1 MTPSLLAQQ
10 MSRNAFIQVAQATE
24 LVNHGRNW
32 EVFLNGCSL
41 GFADGSREAALAQV
55 HQREV
60 NNALYA
66 NSPDA
71 PSWMHAV
78 MPSAEVLAEYPDVL
92 KRFPDV
98 DKMVRCYQEVDPRE
112 VLLTHQQFNAY
123 IEQCS
128 EAMDKHLRNHMTLPA
143 GHDWKRRDYDLR
155 WNGNDPLRST
165 LHGLSF
171 VIGPAL
177 ANNHDERQLAIE
189 IRYFWQRRTLH
200 EDGRTESFGG
210 DRHRVALWVSQGR
223 PFTGMTK
230 NLLAQPALF
239 FYADEVDVL
248 AIEVAAA
255 IGNALSETNQVK
267 LAVA

>member
-1 MTPSLLAQQ
+1 MTALLLAQQ
-10 MSRNAFIQVAQATE
+10 MSRSVFIQAAHATE

-32 EVFLNGCSL
+32 EVFLHGCSL
-41 GFADGSREAALAQV
+41 GFADGGREAALAQV
-55 HQREV
+55 HEREV

-66 NSPDA
+66 NSPGA
-71 PSWMHAV
+71 PNWMQAV
-78 MPSAEVLAEYPDVL
+78 MPSAEVLAEYPDVV

-98 DKMVRCYQEVDPRE
+98 VKLDPSGQAVDLSG

-128 EAMDKHLRNHMTLPA
+128 QAMGSHLRNHLTLPA
-143 GHDWKRRDYDLR
+143 GHDWRPFGYDLR

-171 VIGPAL
+171 VIGPVL
-177 ANNHDERQLAIE
+177 ANSQDECQLAIE
-189 IRYFWQRRTLH
+189 VRYFWQRRTLQ
-200 EDGRTESFGG
+200 EDGKTESFGG

-223 PFTGMTK
+223 PFAGVTK
-230 NLLAQPALF
+230 NLLPQPALF
-239 FYADEVDVL
+239 FYADEVEVL

-255 IGNALSETNQVK
+255 VENALCEINQVK